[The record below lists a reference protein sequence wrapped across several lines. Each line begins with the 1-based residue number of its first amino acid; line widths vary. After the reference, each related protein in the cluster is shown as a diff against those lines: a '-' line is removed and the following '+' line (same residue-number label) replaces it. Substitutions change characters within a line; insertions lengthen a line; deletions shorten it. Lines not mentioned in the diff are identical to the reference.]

1 MKKLEVR
8 SQKFK
13 SQESEVRSNRLVTR
27 YSLLVAI
34 LLFTA
39 YYLLST
45 ISYSYASNYQITNIE
60 IMDNAVKIEAD
71 GPIKYK
77 ISKPADPFRVVVE
90 MEGIGAGRFTEK
102 ISSYKAGI
110 VEVIPSQTESP
121 SLSTRLD
128 ILLHAPMAMRSDLS
142 GNTLVLYVEQPQPPA
157 GNIFVADRET
167 ASEVIAVLFYTV
179 GEGAELVIK
188 GDGIMPEPAVF
199 EIDGR
204 MFIDMSNLKMKT
216 TLPDNIKAPLKDIV
230 YREEKDRLRMILD
243 IGDMTDADVFVL
255 NEEIVV
261 SLSPKDM
268 KAVAK
273 IKDEGI
279 KNDIRQ
285 LDAANAGIVSLDFQD
300 ADIVAIIRLLSEV
313 GGYNVVIHPD
323 VQGKISMR
331 LLNVSWHHALD
342 IILSTFN
349 LKKTVEDNVIRIV
362 TIEAFRKEKE
372 ALAKIREVFGKA
384 EDIGTKIFVV
394 NYADVE
400 EVKKSVENAKI
411 LSPRGSIGIDK
422 RTRSLIVNDTLS
434 GLTRVEQLIASLDKP
449 TQQVLIEAR
458 IVEVSTDFA
467 RDLGVQWGFRW
478 GEAGNT
484 LAIGSA
490 MPPPPGGRSPGIIN
504 LPVQVSPT
512 FPGGAMGAI
521 TMGYLNARQT
531 FGLDLRLSAAEA
543 VGKARLVS
551 SPKIMTIENEKAEI
565 IHGTEIPVV
574 TPGAEDRPP
583 TVTYRLAALHLIVT
597 PSVMPDETVS
607 MVINIKN
614 DVPDFARPVAGNIPI
629 HRREAKNEVLVRN
642 GETVVIGGILKTSED
657 EGEDRVPGLH
667 RLPLLGWLFKRELKT
682 TETQELLIFITP
694 RIVQR

>member
-1 MKKLEVR
+1 MKK
-8 SQKFK
+8 
-13 SQESEVRSNRLVTR
+13 SEVRSNRLVTR
-27 YSLLVAI
+27 YSLLVTI
-34 LLFTA
+34 FLLFA
-39 YYLLST
+39 FG
-45 ISYSYASNYQITNIE
+45 IADARDAIKDMGVHKITNIE

-77 ISKPADPFRVVVE
+77 ISRPADPFRVVVE
-90 MEGIGAGRFTEK
+90 MEGIGAGKFTEK
-102 ISSYKAGI
+102 IFSYKAGI
-110 VEVIPSQTESP
+110 TEITPSQTESP

-128 ILLHAPMAMRSDLS
+128 ILLHSPMAVRPEVS
-142 GNTLVLYVEQPQPPA
+142 GNTLVLYIEKPPA
-157 GNIFVADRET
+157 ASGESNIADGHA
-167 ASEVIAVLFYTV
+167 ASEIIAVLFYET

-216 TLPDNIKAPLKDIV
+216 TLPDNIKAPLKDII

-243 IGDMTDADVFVL
+243 IEDRADADVFVL
-255 NEEIVV
+255 DDEIIVPLV
-261 SLSPKDM
+261 FKDR

-273 IKDEGI
+273 GKDDGV

-285 LDAANAGIVSLDFQD
+285 LDAANARANDKIVSLDFQD
-300 ADIVAIIRLLSEV
+300 ANIVAIIRLLGEV
-313 GGYNVVIHPD
+313 GGYNIVIHPD

-331 LLNVSWHHALD
+331 LLNVPWHQALD
-342 IILSTFN
+342 IILTTFN
-349 LKKTVEDNVIRIV
+349 LKKIVEDNVIRIV
-362 TIEAFRKEKE
+362 TIEALQKEKE
-372 ALAKIREVFGKA
+372 ALAKIRDVFGKA
-384 EDIGTKIFVV
+384 EDIETKIFVV
-394 NYADVE
+394 NYANVE

-434 GLTRVEQLIASLDKP
+434 GLARVEQLIASLDKP

-458 IVEVSTDFA
+458 IVEMNTDFA
-467 RDLGVQWGFRW
+467 RDLGVQWGFQWRDDDMHPF
-478 GEAGNT
+478 
-484 LAIGSA
+484 AIGSA

-504 LPVQVSPT
+504 LPVQVSPLL
-512 FPGGAMGAI
+512 PGTTGAI
-521 TMGYLNARQT
+521 TLGYLNAAQT
-531 FGLDLRLSAAEA
+531 FGLDLRLSAAES

-574 TPGAEDRPP
+574 TPGTAEMPP

-607 MVINIKN
+607 LIINIKN
-614 DVPDFARPVAGNIPI
+614 DVPDFARPIEGNIPI

-642 GETVVIGGILKTSED
+642 GETVVIGGILKTGEH

-667 RLPLLGWLFKRELKT
+667 RIPILGWFFKRELKT

-694 RIVQR
+694 RIVKQ

>member
-1 MKKLEVR
+1 MKK
-8 SQKFK
+8 
-13 SQESEVRSNRLVTR
+13 SEVRSNRLVTR
-27 YSLLVAI
+27 YSLLVTI
-34 LLFTA
+34 FLLFA
-39 YYLLST
+39 FG
-45 ISYSYASNYQITNIE
+45 IADARDAIKDMGVHKITNIE

-77 ISKPADPFRVVVE
+77 ISRPADPFRVVVE
-90 MEGIGAGRFTEK
+90 MEGIGAGKFTEK
-102 ISSYKAGI
+102 IFSYKAGI
-110 VEVIPSQTESP
+110 TEITPSQTESP

-128 ILLHAPMAMRSDLS
+128 ILLHSPMAVRPEVS
-142 GNTLVLYVEQPQPPA
+142 GNTLVLYIEKPPA
-157 GNIFVADRET
+157 ASGESNIADGHA
-167 ASEVIAVLFYTV
+167 ASEIIAVLFYET

-216 TLPDNIKAPLKDIV
+216 TLPDNIKAPLKDII

-243 IGDMTDADVFVL
+243 IEDRADADVFVL
-255 NEEIVV
+255 DDEIIVPLV
-261 SLSPKDM
+261 FKDR

-273 IKDEGI
+273 GKDDGV

-285 LDAANAGIVSLDFQD
+285 LDAANDRANDKIVSLDFQD
-300 ADIVAIIRLLSEV
+300 ANIVAIIRLLGEV
-313 GGYNVVIHPD
+313 GGYNIVIHPD

-331 LLNVSWHHALD
+331 LLNVPWHQALD
-342 IILSTFN
+342 IILTTFN
-349 LKKTVEDNVIRIV
+349 LKKIVEDNVIRIV
-362 TIEAFRKEKE
+362 TIEAFQKEKE
-372 ALAKIREVFGKA
+372 ALAKIRDVFGKA
-384 EDIGTKIFVV
+384 EDIETKIFVV
-394 NYADVE
+394 NYANVE

-434 GLTRVEQLIASLDKP
+434 GLARVEQLIASLDKP

-458 IVEVSTDFA
+458 IVEMNTDFA
-467 RDLGVQWGFRW
+467 RDLGVQWGFQWRDDDMHPF
-478 GEAGNT
+478 
-484 LAIGSA
+484 AIGSA

-504 LPVQVSPT
+504 LPVQVSPLL
-512 FPGGAMGAI
+512 PGTTGAI
-521 TMGYLNARQT
+521 TLGYLNAAQT
-531 FGLDLRLSAAEA
+531 FGLDLRLSAAES

-574 TPGAEDRPP
+574 TPGTAEMPP

-607 MVINIKN
+607 LIINIKN
-614 DVPDFARPVAGNIPI
+614 DVPDFARPIEGNIPI

-642 GETVVIGGILKTSED
+642 GETVVIGGILKTGEH

-667 RLPLLGWLFKRELKT
+667 RIPILGWFFKRELKT

-694 RIVQR
+694 RIVKQ

>member
-1 MKKLEVR
+1 
-8 SQKFK
+8 
-13 SQESEVRSNRLVTR
+13 
-27 YSLLVAI
+27 
-34 LLFTA
+34 
-39 YYLLST
+39 
-45 ISYSYASNYQITNIE
+45 
-60 IMDNAVKIEAD
+60 
-71 GPIKYK
+71 
-77 ISKPADPFRVVVE
+77 
-90 MEGIGAGRFTEK
+90 
-102 ISSYKAGI
+102 
-110 VEVIPSQTESP
+110 
-121 SLSTRLD
+121 
-128 ILLHAPMAMRSDLS
+128 
-142 GNTLVLYVEQPQPPA
+142 
-157 GNIFVADRET
+157 
-167 ASEVIAVLFYTV
+167 
-179 GEGAELVIK
+179 
-188 GDGIMPEPAVF
+188 
-199 EIDGR
+199 

-216 TLPDNIKAPLKDIV
+216 TIPDNIKAPLKDIV
-230 YREEKDRLRMILD
+230 YREEQDRLRMILD